1 MSCATKLSLAKSD
14 LPTENV
20 LVPATI
26 FLARQGGRFP
36 SDTIK
41 RRFIRWLYLAGLWA
55 RYSGSAETKL
65 QQDVALVAGS
75 DIDPTHELETAILRE
90 RGRVALEEGDLDR
103 ARINSAV
110 ALLSHVVA
118 RSRDASDWFTGAR
131 IYDAAVGKSL
141 GDERHYIFP
150 RTLLK
155 NAGIQD
161 PTRINAV
168 ANRALL
174 GERPSLALSQVF
186 AYRLPAR
193 DRRTISRRTSGSVG
207 AYGPRALGTGAI
219 P

>member
-1 MSCATKLSLAKSD
+1 MRTPAAELKGAWQKMQPAFEHLVGVLRHEAFVGNLSD

-55 RYSGSAETKL
+55 RYSGSTETKL

-131 IYDAAVGKSL
+131 IYDAAVGKAL
-141 GDERHYIFP
+141 V
-150 RTLLK
+150 T
-155 NAGIQD
+155 NA
-161 PTRINAV
+161 TTYF
-168 ANRALL
+168 RAPCSKS
-174 GERPSLALSQVF
+174 GNSRP
-186 AYRLPAR
+186 Y
-193 DRRTISRRTSGSVG
+193 
-207 AYGPRALGTGAI
+207 
-219 P
+219 